1 MVASLATVRRWD
13 VVKAAVLLA
22 LAAAFA
28 LPASAQTFPTRTT
41 EPVVDQAN
49 IISAETEAA
58 LTARLE
64 ALNRQSQRQF
74 VVATVADLEGYD
86 VADYGYRLGREWR
99 LGDAER
105 DDGVLLLIAP
115 NERKM
120 HIAVGYGLEPV
131 LTDALS
137 SQIIR
142 NDITPLFKT
151 GDFDGGITAGV
162 AAIERQITLPPEEA
176 AAIAA
181 AAGQQSESSGGSGF
195 VFVPILLFFILFV
208 ILSARR
214 GGKRYRGKRGKGG
227 VDVGDLIVW
236 GSVLADI
243 ASHSRGGGGGG
254 GFGGFSGGGGFGG
267 GGGFSGGGGSF
278 GGGGASGGW

>member
-1 MVASLATVRRWD
+1 MSR
-13 VVKAAVLLA
+13 VLLVLRIWL
-22 LAAAFA
+22 LAIAGTFA
-28 LPASAQTFPTRTT
+28 LPAAAQIFPTRTT
-41 EPVVDQAN
+41 EPVVDSAN

-64 ALNRQSQRQF
+64 ALNRQSQRQL

-86 VADYGYRLGREWR
+86 VADYGYRLGREWQ

-181 AAGQQSESSGGSGF
+181 AAGQQSAQSEGSGLI
-195 VFVPILLFFILFV
+195 FVPILLFFILFV

-214 GGKRYRGKRGKGG
+214 GGKRYRSKRGKGG

-243 ASHSRGGGGGG
+243 ASSSRGGGG

>member
-1 MVASLATVRRWD
+1 MVAALATVRRWD
-13 VVKAAVLLA
+13 MVKAAVLMA
-22 LAAAFA
+22 LVALFA
-28 LPASAQTFPTRTT
+28 LPVAAQTFPTRTT
-41 EPVVDQAN
+41 EPVVDAAN

-74 VVATVADLEGYD
+74 VVATVADLQGYD
-86 VADYGYRLGREWR
+86 VADYGYRLGREWQ

-115 NERKM
+115 NERRM

-162 AAIERQITLPPEEA
+162 AAIERQLTLPPEEA

-181 AAGQQSESSGGSGF
+181 AAGQQSAESEGAGLI
-195 VFVPILLFFILFV
+195 FVPILLFFILFV

-214 GGKRYRGKRGKGG
+214 GGKRYRSKRGKGG

-243 ASHSRGGGGGG
+243 ASSSRGGGGG